1 MNKKSPLKA
10 FFTKIKRVC
19 IIKKLSLS
27 FKTPLARGKIFLGD
41 NKEDLKMKVI
51 LQEDVKKVGAK
62 GEVVEVSDGYGRN
75 YLLPRKLAVE
85 ANVANLNS
93 AKVKAENKARKLQ
106 READEAK
113 LLGAQLEKISVKIP
127 VKIGKDGKLFG
138 SVSGSDVAKALKEN
152 HSLNVDKRKISIQG
166 NVTGAGIYDAVIKL
180 HPEVTTKIKIE
191 VTEG

>member
-1 MNKKSPLKA
+1 
-10 FFTKIKRVC
+10 
-19 IIKKLSLS
+19 
-27 FKTPLARGKIFLGD
+27 
-41 NKEDLKMKVI
+41 MKVI

-85 ANVANLNS
+85 ANAANLNS

-106 READEAK
+106 QEADEAK

-127 VKIGKDGKLFG
+127 VKLGKDGKLFG
-138 SVSGSDVAKALKEN
+138 SVGGSDVAKALSKN

-166 NVTGAGIYDAVIKL
+166 EVTGIGIFDAVIKL
-180 HPEVTTKIKIE
+180 HPEVTTKIKVE
-191 VTEG
+191 VVAG